1 MCPVGDGVDLG
12 ADDVD
17 AEGGGG
23 AGDLRGADTQIDTS
37 CVGMIG
43 ADHGIFR
50 GASRPGAFGNRRP
63 HRRGET

>member
-23 AGDLRGADTQIDTS
+23 DDGGFGDGVGEDAAEVDGEVGGAD
-37 CVGMIG
+37 VGV
-43 ADHGIFR
+43 
-50 GASRPGAFGNRRP
+50 
-63 HRRGET
+63 